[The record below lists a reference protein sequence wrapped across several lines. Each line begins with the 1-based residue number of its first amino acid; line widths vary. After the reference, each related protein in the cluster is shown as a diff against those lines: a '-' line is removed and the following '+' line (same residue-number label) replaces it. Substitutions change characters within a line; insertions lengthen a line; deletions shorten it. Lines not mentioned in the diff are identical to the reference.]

1 MAVNNKTEL
10 NTLVLQGGGALGS
23 FQAGAYEVLS
33 SHGYEPD
40 WLAGISIGG
49 INAGLIAGNEPANR
63 LPRLRQFWEEISSEV
78 TGTPLFGDVP
88 SRVAFNEFSSNM
100 SLVNGVSGFFR
111 PWWPYSLFS
120 GGTGHA
126 GPRGVSYYDT
136 APLHKTLNELID
148 FDYLNERGPR
158 LSLGAVNIKTGNFAY
173 FDSTKTRIEPEH
185 IMASGALPPGFPPVE
200 IDGNWYWDGGLVSN
214 TPLQHVLENSGEKP
228 LCIFQMDLFSAR
240 GELPENLIEVG
251 QREKDIRY
259 SSRTRLTTDRF
270 RQLHE
275 VSAAAHR
282 LRDKLPEEF
291 KSDPDLA
298 RLLEV
303 DAKCAVTLV
312 HLIHRA
318 EDYEGSAKDYEFS
331 RLSMTDHW
339 NAGKADVLR
348 TLRNSKW
355 KNRTILTDRLQIF
368 DLNKAD
374 D

>member
-1 MAVNNKTEL
+1 MAVDNRTEL

-33 SHGYEPD
+33 SHGYEPE
-40 WLAGISIGG
+40 WLAGISIGA
-49 INAGLIAGNEPANR
+49 INAGLIAGNEQSNR
-63 LPRLRQFWEEISSEV
+63 LPRLRQFWEEITDDV
-78 TGTPLFGDVP
+78 MGQPWFGDVQ
-88 SRVAFNEFSSNM
+88 SRVAFNEFSSNL

-120 GGTGHA
+120 GGSA
-126 GPRGVSYYDT
+126 DKAPRGISYYDT
-136 APLHKTLNELID
+136 APLLKTLTELID
-148 FDYLNERGPR
+148 FDYLNDRGPR

-173 FDSTKTRIEPEH
+173 FDSTRTRIGPEH

-200 IDGNWYWDGGLVSN
+200 IDGEWYWDGGLVSN
-214 TPLQHVLENSGEKP
+214 TPLQHVLENSGEQP
-228 LCIFQMDLFSAR
+228 LCIFQIDLFSAR
-240 GELPENLIEVG
+240 GDLPENLIEVG

-270 RQLHE
+270 RQLHD
-275 VSAAAHR
+275 VSAAAQR

-298 RLLEV
+298 RLLEI

-312 HLIHRA
+312 HLIHRK

-339 NAGKADVLR
+339 NAGKADVLK
-348 TLRNSKW
+348 TLSHRDW
-355 KNRTILTDRLQIF
+355 KNRTISSDSLQIF
-368 DLNKAD
+368 DLNKGD